1 MKNNEIPRIC
11 EILGVKPFEKFY
23 IDDLQ
28 GEYWF
33 SDSGKMHFSPSPLTA
48 NDLIRLIDGESKL
61 TKIPMWTQEDIEFA
75 KAFSKFIIGPDEVT
89 FTRKDNGTL
98 LWSCDNDVTWD
109 RLPWRLLQALK
120 PGQYVRL
127 SELLEEQ

>member
-1 MKNNEIPRIC
+1 MIKNEIPRIC

-23 IDDLQ
+23 IDNIQ

-33 SDSGKMHFSPSPLTA
+33 SDSGEMCFSPSPLSA
-48 NDLIRLIDGESKL
+48 NDLIRLISGKSKL
-61 TKIPMWTQEDIEFA
+61 NKIPMWTQEDIDFA
-75 KAFSKFIIGPDEVT
+75 KAFAKFIIGPDEIT
-89 FTRKDNGTL
+89 FTRKENGTL
-98 LWSCDNDVTWD
+98 LWSSDDDQSWD
-109 RLPWRLLQALK
+109 HLPWRFLQALK